1 MRDMCG
7 IERAGEQEMTTFP
20 MISYREFDRW
30 LEQGQI
36 GQLVDLREPWM
47 YERERL
53 WGIKHPPLW
62 VFPLFFSAFFFC
74 LQCRMHEI
82 NREATVVFYCDR
94 GAKSMLVC
102 RDLWKMGYRAV
113 DLAGGMLQYKGKYID
128 RSPLPALE

>member
-53 WGIKHPPLW
+53 WGSINIPFGELE
-62 VFPLFFSAFFFC
+62 
-74 LQCRMHEI
+74 CRMHEI
-82 NREATVVFYCDR
+82 DRESTVVFYCDR